1 MANQAFAVTE
11 DEEISWA
18 DISCV
23 FSLDS
28 SVTIDVIDIEGI
40 KWEGKVECG
49 FSFGTSGGR
58 AMKRTRG
65 KASHSASGTFSKSA
79 IDRIETAL
87 AAVAP
92 ERSGV
97 KLISVPRFSIII
109 QHKTI
114 SMPGT
119 VYQTELVG
127 CRWLSNSEDNKEG
140 SDALFVGCTLDPIDV
155 IKTLANG
162 TRVSLL

>member
-1 MANQAFAVTE
+1 MANEAFAVTD

-18 DISCV
+18 DISV
-23 FSLDS
+23 VLSLDS
-28 SVTIDVIDIEGI
+28 SVSIDVIDCEGI
-40 KWEGKVECG
+40 KWDGKVETG

-65 KASHSASGTFSKSA
+65 KATHSGSGTFSKSA
-79 IDRIETAL
+79 CDRVETAL
-87 AAVAP
+87 AAIAP

-97 KLISVPRFSIII
+97 KLISVPQFSIVI
-109 QHKTI
+109 QHKTL
-114 SMPGT
+114 SQPGI
-119 VYQTELVG
+119 VYQTELLG
-127 CRWLSNSEDNKEG
+127 CRWLSYAEDNKEG
-140 SDALFVGCTLDPIDV
+140 SDALFLEVTLDPIDV